1 LPGAGGGKQ
10 YISLIFMMYFC
21 SKIYFLINVDCFNMK
36 KTWFLK
42 IQKYGSDGPANV
54 LKTSKY
60 HPYEN
65 RIPFGS
71 EAVGR
76 RLDVALKK

>member
-1 LPGAGGGKQ
+1 
-10 YISLIFMMYFC
+10 
-21 SKIYFLINVDCFNMK
+21 MK

-54 LKTSKY
+54 LNTSIC
-60 HPYEN
+60 HRDEN

-76 RLDVALKK
+76 RLNVALKKIEKKADDKQFQ